1 MKKIT
6 LFAFA
11 VVALSLASCKKDRV
25 CTCTSYNGSIESV
38 TYFDSKKKDA
48 ERICSSENSQTKYTN
63 TLGVTYTGN
72 RTTCVLE

>member
-25 CTCTSYNGSIESV
+25 CTCTTTPVSGIATTEAT
-38 TYFDSKKKDA
+38 TYFEVKKSDARQMCIGSQTNDTAPIATTGSKK
-48 ERICSSENSQTKYTN
+48 
-63 TLGVTYTGN
+63 
-72 RTTCVLE
+72 TCELK

>member
-25 CTCTSYNGSIESV
+25 CTCTDVDGDILST
-38 TYFDSKKKDA
+38 TYYDSKKSNA
-48 ERICSSENSQTKYTN
+48 ELLCTSENSQTKYTSG
-63 TLGVTYTGN
+63 GVPITGD